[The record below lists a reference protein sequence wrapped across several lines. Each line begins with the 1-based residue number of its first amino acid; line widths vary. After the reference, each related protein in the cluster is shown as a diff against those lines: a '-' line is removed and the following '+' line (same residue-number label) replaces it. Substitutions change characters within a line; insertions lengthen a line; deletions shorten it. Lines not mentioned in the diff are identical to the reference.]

1 MYVCI
6 CNSISHREIEDAVK
20 RGDVSSPACLR
31 KRLGV
36 GTECGLCLEFA
47 EEFLSGALAQN
58 LPCNAMAQQY
68 ESSTKIS
75 ITATVLNRELPAA
88 SGHVEIT

>member
-20 RGDVSSPACLR
+20 RGDVLSPACLR

-47 EEFLSGALAQN
+47 EEFLSRALAQN

-88 SGHVEIT
+88 CRHVEIT